1 MKVLALRRTSKSI
14 TARTTYIYT
23 FKGTTSL
30 ETLHAMACHFVMTFF
45 FISNLLM
52 TPLSSPTIL
61 CFLKMK
67 RSFQRPSLLSRL
79 ASSQL
84 VRHFVTKLC
93 EPFTLET
100 KAGSAGQVPAKSGYP
115 FFDDRVVVKA
125 KRVTLFPETI
135 FSHIKVAL
143 PRSQVFPV
151 YPAMQWHLKLL
162 PSTEQ
167 VALL

>member
-1 MKVLALRRTSKSI
+1 MTKPNEEGIRPVIFFRNTNVYGRRGCGGAL
-14 TARTTYIYT
+14 
-23 FKGTTSL
+23 
-30 ETLHAMACHFVMTFF
+30 
-45 FISNLLM
+45 
-52 TPLSSPTIL
+52 
-61 CFLKMK
+61 
-67 RSFQRPSLLSRL
+67 RSFQRPSLPSRL

-84 VRHFVTKLC
+84 VRHFLTKLC

>member
-1 MKVLALRRTSKSI
+1 MKGGGGQGGGGEGRNGL
-14 TARTTYIYT
+14 
-23 FKGTTSL
+23 
-30 ETLHAMACHFVMTFF
+30 
-45 FISNLLM
+45 
-52 TPLSSPTIL
+52 
-61 CFLKMK
+61 
-67 RSFQRPSLLSRL
+67 RSFQRPSLPSRL

-115 FFDDRVVVKA
+115 GVTLG
-125 KRVTLFPETI
+125 RVTLFPETI
-135 FSHIKVAL
+135 FSHINVAL
-143 PRSQVFPV
+143 PRSQVVPV

-162 PSTEQ
+162 PCTEQ